1 MFETNGLQ
9 WWKSYSFYSTAQC
22 SNTVNRFLQ
31 LFANYKV
38 LWKNGNS
45 NVSKHGFSFIPSSVD
60 CSTLIRRIFLC
71 SWVRWENSINIRSCK
86 LKYMQMNAYIKK
98 TYNTN
103 PQLDTDTGRETPV
116 KLFSY
121 STSNYLW
128 YNINIIL

>member
-1 MFETNGLQ
+1 M
-9 WWKSYSFYSTAQC
+9 
-22 SNTVNRFLQ
+22 
-31 LFANYKV
+31 
-38 LWKNGNS
+38 
-45 NVSKHGFSFIPSSVD
+45 H
-60 CSTLIRRIFLC
+60 TL
-71 SWVRWENSINIRSCK
+71 
-86 LKYMQMNAYIKK
+86 KK